1 MTTPETA
8 LQGKDTA
15 VQRGLSMSMELGERQ
30 WKLALGNG
38 VHAASR
44 FTVPAGDTL
53 ALLRCI
59 EKAKAR
65 FGLPPDA
72 PVYSCYEA
80 GRDGW
85 WLHRWL
91 EQQGIH
97 NHVVDSASIEV
108 NRRAR
113 RSKTDRLDADKLLA
127 LLLRYLAGE
136 RRVWAVARAPTVEQE
151 DERRLHRELQTL
163 GREHNRHTNRIGS
176 LLVLHGVHAQRIGR
190 AWARWWDE
198 YKLKLPPGVRA
209 EIERECERL
218 ALVKTQ
224 MAALERQRRE
234 QLADEQSR
242 NPIVA
247 KLMQLRSI
255 GLTGAW
261 IMTYEMFGWRE
272 FANRRQVAGCVGLT
286 PTPYASGEL
295 NREQGISKTGNK
307 RVRSLIVELAWLWLR
322 LQPDSELTKW
332 FQTRFAHGG
341 KRMRRIGIVALARR
355 LIVALWRYVKF
366 GEIPA
371 GAALKSLAKAA
382 A

>member
-15 VQRGLSMSMELGERQ
+15 VQRGLGMSIEMGDRQ

-38 VHAASR
+38 VHAPSR
-44 FTVPAGDTL
+44 YTVSAGDVQ

-59 EKAKAR
+59 NKAKAR
-65 FGLPPDA
+65 CGLPVDA

-91 EQQGIH
+91 EQQGLH

-108 NRRAR
+108 SRRAR

-127 LLLRYLAGE
+127 LLLRYLGGE
-136 RRVWAVARAPTVEQE
+136 RRVWAVARAPTLEQE
-151 DERRLHRELQTL
+151 DERRVHRELHTL
-163 GREHNRHTNRIGS
+163 AQEVNRHANRISS
-176 LLVLHGVHAQRIGR
+176 LLVLHGMRTKYIVGWR
-190 AWARWWDE
+190 WSRWWDE
-198 YKLKLPPGVRA
+198 HKAKLPPAVRA
-209 EIERECERL
+209 QIERECERL

-224 MAALERQRRE
+224 VATLEKQRS
-234 QLADEQSR
+234 QQQADEQRR
-242 NPIVA
+242 NATVA
-247 KLMQLRSI
+247 KLMQLRGI
-255 GLTGAW
+255 GMTGAW
-261 IMTYEMFGWRE
+261 ILTYELFGWRE

-295 NREQGISKTGNK
+295 DREQGISKSGNK
-307 RVRSLIVELAWLWLR
+307 RVRALAVELAWLWLR
-322 LQPDSELTKW
+322 LQPGSKLTQW
-332 FQTRFAHGG
+332 FNTRFAPGG

-371 GAALKSLAKAA
+371 DAVLKLAAKPA
-382 A
+382 